1 MPYITRDLEKVV
13 FSVTQEYPVVIV
25 TGPRQVGK
33 TTMLEKLRE
42 GTSRN
47 YVSLDDLT
55 ERTLAQTDPQMFFQL
70 HKPPILI
77 DEVQYAPQLF
87 IYIKIM
93 VDQSHRAGDFWLT
106 GSQAFKLMTL
116 AGESLAGRACVL
128 HLNGLSQ
135 KELYGSGENQPFS
148 VSIDAI
154 RERIAHREA
163 ADTPAIFER
172 IFRGSMPA
180 FASGAISNR
189 SLFYSSYLQ
198 TYIERDVREL
208 DGSIETTEFLRFI
221 TAVACRTGQMVNYS
235 DIGGD
240 LDGMRTEKVQ
250 AWLGLLE
257 KSDIIFYLHPYS
269 NNQLKR
275 TVSKPKLYFY
285 DCGLVAYLTR
295 WSSPETLEAGALNG
309 AILENYTVAEIVKSY
324 YYSGEMPLINYYR
337 DNDAKEIDVVI
348 ESDGETH
355 PMEIKKTSNPGTQLV
370 RPFRLLDKGSVKRG
384 QGAILCMKDTL
395 SAIDSQNLIVPIWS
409 I

>member
-1 MPYITRDLEKVV
+1 MLTIFTFSGKLLVWWNLAERSVAYALHHERFREGR

-135 KELYGSGENQPFS
+135 RALRQWREPAVFCLY
-148 VSIDAI
+148 
-154 RERIAHREA
+154 
-163 ADTPAIFER
+163 
-172 IFRGSMPA
+172 
-180 FASGAISNR
+180 
-189 SLFYSSYLQ
+189 
-198 TYIERDVREL
+198 
-208 DGSIETTEFLRFI
+208 
-221 TAVACRTGQMVNYS
+221 
-235 DIGGD
+235 
-240 LDGMRTEKVQ
+240 
-250 AWLGLLE
+250 
-257 KSDIIFYLHPYS
+257 
-269 NNQLKR
+269 
-275 TVSKPKLYFY
+275 
-285 DCGLVAYLTR
+285 
-295 WSSPETLEAGALNG
+295 
-309 AILENYTVAEIVKSY
+309 
-324 YYSGEMPLINYYR
+324 
-337 DNDAKEIDVVI
+337 
-348 ESDGETH
+348 
-355 PMEIKKTSNPGTQLV
+355 
-370 RPFRLLDKGSVKRG
+370 
-384 QGAILCMKDTL
+384 
-395 SAIDSQNLIVPIWS
+395 
-409 I
+409 

>member
-1 MPYITRDLEKVV
+1 MLSHSMSSQTVDKPSSQRSFCCPKARESVALMLQVKLSLLNDNDTIRLRRVSRIEAHPPFHGIRKSSQSAYFSKCDYRQLRPFLGVGEKRPDIMLTIFT
-13 FSVTQEYPVVIV
+13 FSGKLLVGWNLAERSVAYALHHERFREGRFFCDAGVSGRNCDRTE
-25 TGPRQVGK
+25 TGGAKPP
-33 TTMLEKLRE
+33 MLEKLRE

-208 DGSIETTEFLRFI
+208 DSSIEATEFLRFI
-221 TAVACRTGQMVNYS
+221 TGQSPAAQV
-235 DIGGD
+235 
-240 LDGMRTEKVQ
+240 
-250 AWLGLLE
+250 
-257 KSDIIFYLHPYS
+257 
-269 NNQLKR
+269 
-275 TVSKPKLYFY
+275 
-285 DCGLVAYLTR
+285 R
-295 WSSPETLEAGALNG
+295 WSITR
-309 AILENYTVAEIVKSY
+309 I
-324 YYSGEMPLINYYR
+324 
-337 DNDAKEIDVVI
+337 
-348 ESDGETH
+348 
-355 PMEIKKTSNPGTQLV
+355 
-370 RPFRLLDKGSVKRG
+370 
-384 QGAILCMKDTL
+384 
-395 SAIDSQNLIVPIWS
+395 
-409 I
+409 